1 MEKESL
7 DMIKAFEKIL
17 LFAKIWLAS
26 RYLSSLVKSA
36 EMPAS
41 KTFRIGPYRQI
52 MCQAMSLC
60 SFFTYSVLEF
70 DAAKKNRIETH
81 ELYSLHAIR
90 HNIKNTAV
98 GGVIT
103 LNVVWGNNWVV
114 LPR

>member
-1 MEKESL
+1 
-7 DMIKAFEKIL
+7 
-17 LFAKIWLAS
+17 
-26 RYLSSLVKSA
+26 
-36 EMPAS
+36 
-41 KTFRIGPYRQI
+41 

-103 LNVVWGNNWVV
+103 LNVV
-114 LPR
+114 